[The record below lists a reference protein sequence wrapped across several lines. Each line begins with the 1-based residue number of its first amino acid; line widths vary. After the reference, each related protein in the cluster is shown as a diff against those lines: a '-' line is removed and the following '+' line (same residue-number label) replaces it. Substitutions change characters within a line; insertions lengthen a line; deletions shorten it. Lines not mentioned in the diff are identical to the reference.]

1 MRHARIARSLPS
13 MWMLA
18 AGLILGALAAGTV
31 QAQSKAAPAMVTPV
45 AAPAAVQGGGSRDI
59 VWPRWQARIGW
70 SAAHAGTDS
79 EAWRLSS
86 AGMPALD
93 GGLVLGDYYFAR
105 LGGEG
110 SRGGLR
116 ATGGLL
122 VGATLA
128 ARTSALVDGT
138 VLRAGQGL
146 NVTFLRNQRWAFLP
160 GEVSANP
167 GGGSTTPY
175 LGLGW
180 SSATERGPWAGW
192 GLSADLGVTA
202 SRKGLVTTDGGRS
215 LDELLRDIRLA
226 PVLNFGLTYSF

>member
-1 MRHARIARSLPS
+1 MCHASRARTAPSLPL
-13 MWMLA
+13 MWMLS
-18 AGLILGALAAGTV
+18 AGLALGALAAGAA
-31 QAQSKAAPAMVTPV
+31 QAQSKTASTLTP
-45 AAPAAVQGGGSRDI
+45 PAAAQGGGSRDI

-70 SAAHAGTDS
+70 SAAHTGSDS
-79 EAWRLSS
+79 EALRLSS
-86 AGMPALD
+86 AGTPLFD
-93 GGLVLGDYYFAR
+93 SGLVLGDYYFAR

-128 ARTSALVDGT
+128 ARTSALVDST

-146 NVTFLRNQRWAFLP
+146 NVTFLRTQRGASLP

-167 GGGSTTPY
+167 GSGTTTPY

-202 SRKGLVTTDGGRS
+202 SRKGLAGSDGNRS

-226 PVLNFGLTYSF
+226 PVLNLGLTYSF